1 MRDEERFYK
10 REEDLRRIQ
19 AIEDRVHKLEASV
32 VSLTTAQV
40 ASTDD
45 INELA
50 NAVEGLNELLHGDVR
65 STDSGMVGQVN
76 DQETK
81 LNGVLRILHGG
92 LLDQNNEMWD
102 VYTGTKQDRKAFWE
116 NVVKVL
122 IAVIGAIGG
131 IVLLFEKWPDIREK
145 WDKEN
150 AKQRIV
156 HRQMERAKT
165 RRRTIVIEKVVPAQ
179 PEQTQSDAMP

>member
-10 REEDLRRIQ
+10 REEDLRRMQ
-19 AIEDRVHKLEASV
+19 AIEDRVHQLEATV

-45 INELA
+45 ISELA

-65 STDSGMVGQVN
+65 STDSGVVGQIN
-76 DQETK
+76 EQETK
-81 LNGVLRILHGG
+81 LTGVLRILHGG
-92 LLDQNNEMWD
+92 LLEQNNEMWD
-102 VYTGTKQDRKAFWE
+102 TYTGTKQDRKAFWE

-131 IVLLFEKWPDIREK
+131 IVLLLEKWPDIQAK
-145 WDKEN
+145 WAKEN
-150 AKQRIV
+150 ERGRIV
-156 HRQMERAKT
+156 HREIERAKT
-165 RRRTIVIEKVVPAQ
+165 KRRTIILQKVVPEK
-179 PEQTQSDAMP
+179 PEPPQTDVVP